1 MSIKKFGQ
9 GGEYLHFSVKK
20 KFYSLV
26 FFDNKNVFDFAG
38 FLHRNFIKSK
48 SNLSYIIRT
57 IFLLSITTLLF
68 LFVITI
74 TLCKKNS
81 LLFLSFV
88 ILQSLYAIIRFA
100 CARYLQ
106 TQAWGNR
113 LSRPVIAWNY
123 LFIQ

>member
-106 TQAWGNR
+106 THAWSNR
-113 LSRPVIAWNY
+113 LSRPIIA
-123 LFIQ
+123 

>member
-81 LLFLSFV
+81 LLFYHLS
-88 ILQSLYAIIRFA
+88 SCNLY
-100 CARYLQ
+100 
-106 TQAWGNR
+106 TQLYDSHVPGICKHR
-113 LSRPVIAWNY
+113 LGATVCPG
-123 LFIQ
+123 Q